1 MTPAPDPMEKPWVP
15 ASEPEGQKTLKATSL
30 GAFRA
35 GEGGK
40 KFKGF
45 TSMSRYRQ
53 GIVRALRYLASPS
66 GSTVSNRIMSACGFS
81 GDQHRAVLDYLLEQ
95 GFLKER
101 ADYKRGQARY
111 EAGPKLEQHSKRKQ
125 L

>member
-1 MTPAPDPMEKPWVP
+1 MEKPWVP
-15 ASEPEGQKTLKATSL
+15 AREPEGKKPLEATSL
-30 GAFRA
+30 GASSA

-101 ADYKRGQARY
+101 VDYKRGQARY
-111 EAGPKLEQHSKRKQ
+111 EAGPKLEQHNKRNQ